1 MLYLEGV
8 QFPRNTMS
16 NLNGIFTQ
24 SMKLPFFHRA

>member
-16 NLNGIFTQ
+16 NLNGIFNL
-24 SMKLPFFHRA
+24 SNFVSNK